1 MDDLQEIVFG
11 MASLKENEIDPQT
24 GKFVRRLII
33 TSAKANVYL
42 DSELNIE
49 YVVQSNIKVNGDDE
63 ILNRAASLEAESSF
77 IPDESILMSIR
88 FLIGKSYSM
97 LYTEGSV
104 LQANKLLDLA
114 EQKLTEQKRNYSRF
128 WYFTTSIIAVGVCA
142 FLLLLVWLY
151 RTQLAVLIGE
161 NAVHVLLGAF
171 VGGFGALLS
180 VYTRAGQLE
189 FDATAG
195 KELHSLEAILRVVMG
210 LGGGVLASLAIKS
223 GIIFNMSGLA
233 HLNMPLLLLV
243 SLVAGTSERL
253 VPNITKLVEAQSG
266 K

>member
-1 MDDLQEIVFG
+1 MEELQEMVFG
-11 MASLKENEIDPQT
+11 IESLKENDTDPQT

-33 TSAKANVYL
+33 SSVKANVYL

-49 YVVQSNIKVNGDDE
+49 YVVQDSIKIDGDDE
-63 ILNRAASLEAESSF
+63 VLNRAASLEAESSF
-77 IPDESILMSIR
+77 IPDESVLMSIR

-97 LYTEGSV
+97 LYAEESV
-104 LQANKLLDLA
+104 VQANKLLDLA
-114 EQKLTEQKRNYSRF
+114 EKKLAEQKRNYSKR
-128 WYFTTSIIAVGVCA
+128 WYFTTSIVAVGVCA
-142 FLLLLVWLY
+142 LFLLLVWIY
-151 RTQLAVLIGE
+151 RTQLSGVVGE

-223 GIIFNMSGLA
+223 GIIFNISGLA
-233 HLNMPLLLLV
+233 HLNIPLLLLV

-253 VPNITKLVEAQSG
+253 VPNITKLIEAQSG